1 MEVSKTIRCPRCGQS
16 FDLVIDTS
24 AGVQRLET
32 ECKHCAHALEV
43 VVECEPG
50 VIVDLDVVAE

>member
-1 MEVSKTIRCPRCGQS
+1 VDITKSIRCPICGGA

-24 AGVQRLET
+24 AGFQRLEV

-43 VVECEPG
+43 VAECEPG

>member
-1 MEVSKTIRCPRCGQS
+1 MEVSKTIRCPHCGQS

-24 AGVQRLET
+24 AGFQRLET